1 MVMVNGK
8 ALADALGSLADG
20 TGASLEGV
28 EGFVLLS
35 RDAVG
40 LTYPPVVRE
49 LLRQAYRAS
58 VVSCTAWSRMRGR
71 SLGLRPTILT
81 RLTSL

>member
-20 TGASLEGV
+20 TSASLEGV

-35 RDAVG
+35 RDSVG

-49 LLRQAYRAS
+49 TLRQAHSVS
-58 VVSCTAWSRMRGR
+58 VVGCAAWSRMWGR
-71 SLGLRPTILT
+71 SLRLRPTILT